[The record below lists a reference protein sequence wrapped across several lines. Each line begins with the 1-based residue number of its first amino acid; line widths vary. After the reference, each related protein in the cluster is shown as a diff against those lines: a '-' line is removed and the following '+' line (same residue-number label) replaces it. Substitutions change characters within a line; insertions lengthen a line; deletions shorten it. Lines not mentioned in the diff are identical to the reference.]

1 MCCCCKSHCLTCC
14 NNIIYNQTPLWYN
27 DNISKGSA
35 TMPNTQLKNKKMP
48 TKHDIVVA
56 TLVVYLVL
64 LVWVIVFKC
73 NNIKSLHIEFNRSM
87 TILERLKFKAIPFK
101 YTIERILEGRPLE
114 ILATIFNVVCF
125 VPMTMLFRLLK
136 LSGKQSLLLAGGIS
150 LAIEIFQLFSCWGGF
165 DVSDWILNMLGAWL
179 GVALFKPFAKLTDKT
194 QCVILGVCSLIVLP
208 VDIFAIINTALH
220 FPPIG

>member
-1 MCCCCKSHCLTCC
+1 
-14 NNIIYNQTPLWYN
+14 
-27 DNISKGSA
+27 
-35 TMPNTQLKNKKMP
+35 MPNTQLKNKKMP
-48 TKHDIVVA
+48 PKHDLVVT

-73 NNIKSLHIEFNRSM
+73 NNIKSLHIEFNRGM

-125 VPMTMLFRLLK
+125 VPMTTLFRLLK

-150 LAIEIFQLFSCWGGF
+150 MAIEIFQLFSCWGGF

-194 QCVILGVCSLIVLP
+194 QCVILGVCSLIALP
-208 VDIFAIINTALH
+208 VDIFAIVNTALN

>member
-1 MCCCCKSHCLTCC
+1 MQK
-14 NNIIYNQTPLWYN
+14 TPL
-27 DNISKGSA
+27 A
-35 TMPNTQLKNKKMP
+35 NKDKL

-73 NNIKSLHIEFNRSM
+73 NNVKSLHIEFNRSM

-136 LSGKQSLLLAGGIS
+136 LNNKQSLLLAGGIS
-150 LAIEIFQLFSCWGGF
+150 MAIEIFQLFSCWGGF
-165 DVSDWILNMLGAWL
+165 DVSDWILNVLGAWL
-179 GVALFKPFAKLTDKT
+179 GVVLFKPFAKLTDKT

-208 VDIFAIINTALH
+208 VNIFAIVNTALN

>member
-1 MCCCCKSHCLTCC
+1 
-14 NNIIYNQTPLWYN
+14 
-27 DNISKGSA
+27 
-35 TMPNTQLKNKKMP
+35 MPNLQTNKKHKL
-48 TKHDIVVA
+48 TKQDIVVA
-56 TLVVYLVL
+56 TLVVYFVL

-73 NNIKSLHIEFNRSM
+73 NNVKSLHIEFNRGM

-101 YTIERILEGRPLE
+101 YTIERILEGSILE

-136 LSGKQSLLLAGGIS
+136 LSGKQSLLLAGGVS

-165 DVSDWILNMLGAWL
+165 DVSDWILNVLGAWL

-194 QCVILGVCSLIVLP
+194 QCIILGVCTLVAIP
-208 VDIFAIINTALH
+208 VDIFAIINTALN